1 MNCTISSL
9 HLNIYY
15 AFGYDTYPLLS
26 AAAEMPTTLLLTR
39 PLYLWE
45 FLLVRLQGSVEKGF
59 LTPLF
64 FSRKLL
70 LLRMTAQAMS
80 DETIVIVYTMK

>member
-1 MNCTISSL
+1 
-9 HLNIYY
+9 
-15 AFGYDTYPLLS
+15 
-26 AAAEMPTTLLLTR
+26 MPTTLLLTR

-45 FLLVRLQGSVEKGF
+45 FLLVRLHAFVEKGF

-70 LLRMTAQAMS
+70 ESRMTAQAIS
-80 DETIVIVYTMK
+80 EETMLVVFFCKLIAYQFVK